1 MKEREG
7 ESAQCGTS
15 KLAQMQ
21 RAPTTT
27 TNGAGNG
34 RGHTDQWMEMYKTLD
49 SHAKVMSR
57 RLGGDEA
64 EALLRPPN
72 SLGRLYAAPL
82 PAGAR
87 EARIP
92 LGGEARQRAA
102 RAALERVKAVRRGG
116 KRATALAEFHR
127 YLGEQ
132 SGEHIQ
138 KVLLDAFTMTQAD
151 FPHLSIAP
159 VSDYADATGEGDEDE
174 RRAAGYARPWV
185 WPKVSYAAEAFT
197 QISEA
202 RAPPGAPAPEG
213 GERAK
218 DAGEDR
224 RELYRKIV
232 STAWFRKAVWGRWL
246 KGVGAG
252 PGSGRCSRNTAVYE
266 VNRVI
271 ERYHVDER
279 ARTVDPRWY
288 SVGYLSSVLLHT
300 VLKNSADNA
309 IAARD
314 IIIRLTELI
323 ELHDLIGQ
331 DAKMNP
337 YDPAT
342 PRLRAE
348 RDRLIGAGVLPMTE
362 AVAVATKPPEWMD
375 GWLRGEQPHPPAW
388 HAVDVKLRAKG
399 EPSLFSK
406 MASRRHMQ
414 HSAWFAAELSHGALY
429 LDFVAPGAHRMRYNA
444 VAPERSSYSRVASTF
459 LTMVREAASGDAP
472 LPFVVRLPA
481 VLLGRCLGA
490 GRQMVWGYTGEAHS
504 KTWIRAP
511 ELQHAS
517 YKPYSAQPVSGVGA
531 IVISG
536 VTAPAPDVP
545 PPIGLALPDEPTTLL
560 RTPEEHAEG
569 GPALDEVDDPY
580 DKGEIRETRET
591 VQNWYR
597 TIMDLWV
604 ADLRVDTPEA
614 LLALAE
620 RVGAR
625 YPRAIAASSFWTLR
639 GFERRL
645 GDELVPD
652 AMSRP
657 RTTRN
662 VLWGAELVKASRPR
676 DTMYQDGKNLI
687 LSRLWMSP
695 PPRAWLDDGTLG
707 AHTYDVGRRVWVL
720 DVGPGTIQTRALL
733 LKRCHGGPALPRIV
747 PMLTMEHLV
756 YTVPVYR
763 IPGSS
768 SNQEDLPRI
777 MSHGL
782 IDHIVATP
790 RTTFVLD
797 RVAFSPRFLEN
808 SYYWM
813 PSHTIPYGDL
823 RAEVIREQQRRL
835 ERGEGAGGG
844 AAASG
849 PLGGLLIPKPPQYN
863 WDHLADDDLLARTT
877 RQVFSVPDVPTSRV
891 DIDTA
896 KYVVKRISDTARKAA
911 NASRHLLSPY
921 VVFDTLQWT
930 NILFQSGV
938 NLGSFL
944 AGLDGVNTFYA
955 KRVILSLHPA
965 LLTGSPGS
973 RVPWP
978 EVRIKPFLS
987 LAMRQLSLRL
997 DMTEP
1002 PGKLLRLLGKPRF
1015 LEGIQAFPTEND
1027 RLYLDFEGNRIQ
1039 SIPVGFLEF
1048 ANENRYL
1055 KRRLRM
1061 LLAGNEIPPEHP
1073 AVPGVMLL
1081 RSPAGAI
1088 KRDREG
1094 TVDRELRDAAARG
1107 EDPSAVLRREDN
1119 HIRASLASVL
1129 QGYFAGY
1136 DADDTVGWNV
1146 SSVYDRPGPDL
1157 NPYGADWAPMANARR
1172 GASTPYVA
1180 PAATRF
1186 RRPEAGF

>member
-1 MKEREG
+1 MQKG
-7 ESAQCGTS
+7 NTAKSAPGA
-15 KLAQMQ
+15 K
-21 RAPTTT
+21 
-27 TNGAGNG
+27 NGH
-34 RGHTDQWMEMYKTLD
+34 GHTAQWMAMYKTLD

-57 RLGGDEA
+57 RLGGDDA
-64 EALLRPPN
+64 EALLRPAN

-82 PAGAR
+82 PVGAR
-87 EARIP
+87 EGRVP

-102 RAALERVKAVRRGG
+102 RAAIERVKAVRQGG

-197 QISEA
+197 QICEG
-202 RAPPGAPAPEG
+202 RAPTGAVAAALAATGAGEDG
-213 GERAK
+213 GRETGGRAGGGGGGPS
-218 DAGEDR
+218 AAEDR

-232 STAWFRKAVWGRWL
+232 STAWFRKAVWSRWL

-266 VNRVI
+266 LNRIV

-309 IAARD
+309 LAARD
-314 IIIRLTELI
+314 IILRLTELI
-323 ELHDLIGQ
+323 ELHDLIGE

-348 RDRLIGAGVLPMTE
+348 RDRLIAAGVLPMTE
-362 AVAVATKPPEWMD
+362 SVAVATKPPEWMD

-406 MASRRHMQ
+406 MANRRHMQ

-444 VAPERSSYSRVASTF
+444 VAPERSSYSRLATTF

-472 LPFVVRLPA
+472 IPFVVRLPA

-490 GRQMVWGYTGEAHS
+490 GHQMVWGYTGEEHS

-517 YKPYSAQPVSGVGA
+517 FKPYSAAPISGVGA

-545 PPIGLALPDEPTTLL
+545 PPIGLALPDEPATLL
-560 RTPEEHAEG
+560 RTAEEHAEG

-580 DKGEIRETRET
+580 DKGEIHETRET

-597 TIMDLWV
+597 TIMDLWLS
-604 ADLRVDTPEA
+604 DLRVDTPEA
-614 LLALAE
+614 LLALTE
-620 RVGAR
+620 RVGSR

-657 RTTRN
+657 RTIRN
-662 VLWGAELVKASRPR
+662 VLWGAELVKASRAR
-676 DTMYQDGKNLI
+676 HTMYQDGKNLI

-695 PPRAWLDDGTLG
+695 PPRSWLDDGTLG
-707 AHTYDVGRRVWVL
+707 GHTYDVGRRVWVL
-720 DVGPGTIQTRALL
+720 DVGPGTIQTRVLL
-733 LKRCHGGPALPRIV
+733 LKRCYGGPALPRIV
-747 PMLTMEHLV
+747 PMLTMEHLA

-768 SNQEDLPRI
+768 SDQEDLPRI

-797 RVAFSPRFLEN
+797 RVSFTPRFLEN
-808 SYYWM
+808 TYYWM

-823 RAEVIREQQRRL
+823 RAEVIREQQRKL
-835 ERGEGAGGG
+835 ERGEGEGG
-844 AAASG
+844 AASG

-877 RQVFSVPDVPTSRV
+877 RKVFSVADVPTSRV

-911 NASRHLLSPY
+911 NSSRHLLSPY

-938 NLGSFL
+938 TLGSFL

-955 KRVILSLHPA
+955 KRVMLSLHPA
-965 LLTGSPGS
+965 LLAPTSGAGGRSREGPGS
-973 RVPWP
+973 RVPWS

-1002 PGKLLRLLGKPRF
+1002 PGKLLRLLSKPRF

-1027 RLYLDFEGNRIQ
+1027 RLYLDFEGNRIS

-1073 AVPGVMLL
+1073 AVAEVMLL
-1081 RSPAGAI
+1081 YSPSGAI

-1094 TVDRELRDAAARG
+1094 TVDRELRDASARG
-1107 EDPSAVLRREDN
+1107 EDPRAVLRREDN

-1157 NPYGADWAPMANARR
+1157 NPYGANWAPMANARR
-1172 GASTPYVA
+1172 
-1180 PAATRF
+1180 
-1186 RRPEAGF
+1186 AGHGV